1 MARLGV
7 RQRDILRHLSE
18 DGYQSST
25 RKDIELD
32 LGIAGSIVYKSLLAL
47 WYRGLVKE
55 INNEYRLTDTG
66 WEWVNN
72 DKQQR

>member
-1 MARLGV
+1 MKLGV

-18 DGYQSST
+18 EGYQSST

-32 LGIAGSIVYKSLLAL
+32 LGIRGSTVHKSLLAL
-47 WYRGLVKE
+47 WSRGLVKN

-66 WEWVNN
+66 WGWVNN
-72 DKQQR
+72 DKG